1 MKKNG
6 KTISKALV
14 LLAMGALLVG
24 TTAGYTVPSY
34 VTYTSTTPGAGTGTG
49 SGTGTGT
56 GAEGVTTGQDTD
68 IMLNGVNAPAAT
80 YGTGT
85 TISFTAKVKG
95 EGYITSISPVV
106 TDTFPFESNDAA
118 YQVVEGNSTT
128 KELAANYWFT
138 VRTDVASGY
147 QAVGFNIEYV
157 KDGQALTVV
166 KTINVKFEG
175 APAPTEAPAP
185 STEAAAVS
193 TPRVIVTGYETDV
206 EKVYAGQ
213 TFKLTLH
220 LQNTSKRTAVSNM
233 KVSLTTANGEFLPV
247 SGSSTE
253 FVSSLGSGKTTDME
267 IEMSALA
274 TLDPKPY
281 VLTVTCNYED
291 GAANPFEATENI
303 SIPVYQE
310 ARIKITDVTVSPD
323 TISVGDQGSISFS
336 INNLG
341 KSTLANVQV
350 KVEGDSVDCEESFV
364 GNIAAGATGYADVTV
379 TGVQETTDDGTLK
392 LIITYEDSSG
402 EECTYEDE
410 VTAYVTEMS
419 YDDNTDDYP
428 MDEPTTGLPVIA
440 KILIAVGVL
449 VVIAVIVVVIVIVV
463 NKNKKKK
470 AAAEAEELEDE
481 LDEDLLSSD
490 SDKENVE

>member
-1 MKKNG
+1 
-6 KTISKALV
+6 
-14 LLAMGALLVG
+14 
-24 TTAGYTVPSY
+24 
-34 VTYTSTTPGAGTGTG
+34 
-49 SGTGTGT
+49 
-56 GAEGVTTGQDTD
+56 
-68 IMLNGVNAPAAT
+68 
-80 YGTGT
+80 
-85 TISFTAKVKG
+85 
-95 EGYITSISPVV
+95 
-106 TDTFPFESNDAA
+106 
-118 YQVVEGNSTT
+118 
-128 KELAANYWFT
+128 
-138 VRTDVASGY
+138 
-147 QAVGFNIEYV
+147 
-157 KDGQALTVV
+157 
-166 KTINVKFEG
+166 
-175 APAPTEAPAP
+175 
-185 STEAAAVS
+185 
-193 TPRVIVTGYETDV
+193 
-206 EKVYAGQ
+206 
-213 TFKLTLH
+213 
-220 LQNTSKRTAVSNM
+220 M